1 MKKLI
6 PIILAS
12 LFLVG
17 CSNQKLQSH
26 NSSSSTSSKQV
37 KKNASP
43 TAPKPDIH
51 KKYPGLTLM
60 TIPSQ
65 FRGTWYRSDPFSKNA
80 RKLVITDHLVNN
92 SVLYKKTGKFK
103 LDHNSAKQN
112 KEYAGDISLGRVM
125 QKNGQTWLRVRD
137 ILGSVDLIY
146 ITGNF
151 KGHECLYLAYSSGDI
166 HSAIFKDAKTALKYR
181 KYDFSKVNQKLKE
194 ISFFF
199 ICKLASFDNYLIRYD
214 VGISPFHA
222 VLYST
227 NQLSINFQEAHIIT
241 LNQEGKT
248 ALITE
253 SYGGLETQ
261 FINIHASRGQAL
273 KSN

>member
-17 CSNQKLQSH
+17 CSQQKPHLQ
-26 NSSSSTSSKQV
+26 NSSSPTSSKQV

-166 HSAIFKDAKTALKYR
+166 HSA
-181 KYDFSKVNQKLKE
+181 KLG
-194 ISFFF
+194 ITTMLSFGITVFV
-199 ICKLASFDNYLIRYD
+199 AS
-214 VGISPFHA
+214 G
-222 VLYST
+222 
-227 NQLSINFQEAHIIT
+227 LS
-241 LNQEGKT
+241 
-248 ALITE
+248 
-253 SYGGLETQ
+253 
-261 FINIHASRGQAL
+261 
-273 KSN
+273 